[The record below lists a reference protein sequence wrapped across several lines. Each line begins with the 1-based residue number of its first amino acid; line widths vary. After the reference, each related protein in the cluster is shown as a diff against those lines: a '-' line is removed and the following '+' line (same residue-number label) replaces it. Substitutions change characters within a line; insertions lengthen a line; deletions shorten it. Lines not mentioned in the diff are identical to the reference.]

1 MLVDLLWTQSC
12 LLRKLT
18 QQGSYEVYP
27 VAAHT
32 AGSSDIHPKVVCQSF
47 VKEVGSCGAL
57 RAGWYTAAGCQSAVK
72 VGFCVALGAGWYTAA
87 GCQPAVK
94 VGVCVALGAGW
105 YTAADCQPVVKVGVC
120 VALGAGWY
128 TAVDLKISLQVG
140 SGECHY
146 RLDGFQGILTNR
158 WMMKTLLDVVGDS
171 IG

>member
-32 AGSSDIHPKVVCQSF
+32 AGSSDIHPKVVCRSS

-72 VGFCVALGAGWYTAA
+72 VGFCVALGAGWYTA
-87 GCQPAVK
+87 
-94 VGVCVALGAGW
+94 
-105 YTAADCQPVVKVGVC
+105 
-120 VALGAGWY
+120 
-128 TAVDLKISLQVG
+128 VDLKTSLQVG
-140 SGECHY
+140 FGECHY
-146 RLDGFQGILTNR
+146 RVDGFQGILTNR
-158 WMMKTLLDVVGDS
+158 WMMKMLLDVVGDS

>member
-72 VGFCVALGAGWYTAA
+72 VGFCVALGAGWYTA
-87 GCQPAVK
+87 
-94 VGVCVALGAGW
+94 
-105 YTAADCQPVVKVGVC
+105 
-120 VALGAGWY
+120 
-128 TAVDLKISLQVG
+128 VDLKTSLQVG
-140 SGECHY
+140 FGECHY
-146 RLDGFQGILTNR
+146 RVDGFQGILTNR

>member
-72 VGFCVALGAGWYTAA
+72 VGFCVALGAGWYTA
-87 GCQPAVK
+87 
-94 VGVCVALGAGW
+94 
-105 YTAADCQPVVKVGVC
+105 
-120 VALGAGWY
+120 
-128 TAVDLKISLQVG
+128 VDLKTSLQVG
-140 SGECHY
+140 FGECHY
-146 RLDGFQGILTNR
+146 RVDGFQGILTNR
-158 WMMKTLLDVVGDS
+158 WMMKMLLLDVVGDS

>member
-18 QQGSYEVYP
+18 QQGSCEVYP

-72 VGFCVALGAGWYTAA
+72 VGFCVALGAGWYTA
-87 GCQPAVK
+87 
-94 VGVCVALGAGW
+94 
-105 YTAADCQPVVKVGVC
+105 
-120 VALGAGWY
+120 
-128 TAVDLKISLQVG
+128 VDLRTSLQVG
-140 SGECHY
+140 FGECHY
-146 RLDGFQGILTNR
+146 RVDGFQGILTNR
-158 WMMKTLLDVVGDS
+158 WMMKMLLDVVGDS

>member
-57 RAGWYTAAGCQSAVK
+57 GAGWYTAAGCQPAVK

-87 GCQPAVK
+87 G
-94 VGVCVALGAGW
+94 LE
-105 YTAADCQPVVKVGVC
+105 T
-120 VALGAGWY
+120 
-128 TAVDLKISLQVG
+128 SLQVG
-140 SGECHY
+140 FGECHD
-146 RLDGFQGILTNR
+146 RVDGFQGILTNR
-158 WMMKTLLDVVGDS
+158 WMMKMLLDVVGDS

>member
-1 MLVDLLWTQSC
+1 MLIDLLWTQSC

-18 QQGSYEVYP
+18 QQGSCEVYP

-72 VGFCVALGAGWYTAA
+72 VGFCVALGAGWYTA
-87 GCQPAVK
+87 
-94 VGVCVALGAGW
+94 
-105 YTAADCQPVVKVGVC
+105 
-120 VALGAGWY
+120 
-128 TAVDLKISLQVG
+128 VDLKTSLQVG
-140 SGECHY
+140 FGECHY
-146 RLDGFQGILTNR
+146 RVDGFQGILTNR
-158 WMMKTLLDVVGDS
+158 WMMKMLLDVVGDS

>member
-72 VGFCVALGAGWYTAA
+72 VGY
-87 GCQPAVK
+87 
-94 VGVCVALGAGW
+94 
-105 YTAADCQPVVKVGVC
+105 C

-128 TAVDLKISLQVG
+128 TAVDLKTSLQVG
-140 SGECHY
+140 FGECHY
-146 RLDGFQGILTNR
+146 RVDGFQGILTNR

>member
-72 VGFCVALGAGWYTAA
+72 VGFCVALGAGWYTA
-87 GCQPAVK
+87 
-94 VGVCVALGAGW
+94 
-105 YTAADCQPVVKVGVC
+105 
-120 VALGAGWY
+120 
-128 TAVDLKISLQVG
+128 VDLKTSLQVG
-140 SGECHY
+140 FGECHY
-146 RLDGFQGILTNR
+146 RVDGFQGILTNR
-158 WMMKTLLDVVGDS
+158 WMMKMLLDVVGDS

>member
-72 VGFCVALGAGWYTAA
+72 VGY
-87 GCQPAVK
+87 
-94 VGVCVALGAGW
+94 
-105 YTAADCQPVVKVGVC
+105 C

-128 TAVDLKISLQVG
+128 TAVDLKTSLQVG
-140 SGECHY
+140 FGECHY
-146 RLDGFQGILTNR
+146 RVDGFQGILTNR
-158 WMMKTLLDVVGDS
+158 WMMKMLLDVVGDS

>member
-1 MLVDLLWTQSC
+1 MLIDLLWTQSC
-12 LLRKLT
+12 WLRNLT

-72 VGFCVALGAGWYTAA
+72 VGFCVALGAGWYTA
-87 GCQPAVK
+87 
-94 VGVCVALGAGW
+94 
-105 YTAADCQPVVKVGVC
+105 
-120 VALGAGWY
+120 
-128 TAVDLKISLQVG
+128 VDLKTSLQVG
-140 SGECHY
+140 FGECHY
-146 RLDGFQGILTNR
+146 RVDGFQGILTNR
-158 WMMKTLLDVVGDS
+158 WMMKMLLDVVGDS

>member
-57 RAGWYTAAGCQSAVK
+57 RAGWYTAV
-72 VGFCVALGAGWYTAA
+72 

-94 VGVCVALGAGW
+94 VG
-105 YTAADCQPVVKVGVC
+105 DC

-128 TAVDLKISLQVG
+128 TAVDLKTSLQVG
-140 SGECHY
+140 FGECHY
-146 RLDGFQGILTNR
+146 RVDGFQGILTNR
-158 WMMKTLLDVVGDS
+158 WMMKMLLDVVGDS

>member
-18 QQGSYEVYP
+18 QQGSCEVYP

-72 VGFCVALGAGWYTAA
+72 VGFCVALGAGWYTA
-87 GCQPAVK
+87 
-94 VGVCVALGAGW
+94 
-105 YTAADCQPVVKVGVC
+105 
-120 VALGAGWY
+120 
-128 TAVDLKISLQVG
+128 VDLKTSLQVG
-140 SGECHY
+140 FGECHY
-146 RLDGFQGILTNR
+146 RVDGFQGILTNR
-158 WMMKTLLDVVGDS
+158 WMMKMLLDVVGDS